1 MPILSLL
8 FLVVVI
14 PWLNLVPQICF
25 ELGESELAILVAV
38 AIPANDTFDVIG
50 WVLLEFDETGPFFW
64 PAGQACS
71 EWQGRALEEFRTG
84 EEVVAVFICEVERI
98 SRRADPL

>member
-1 MPILSLL
+1 MMPILSLL

-38 AIPANDTFDVIG
+38 AIPANDTFDVMLVKATNKQI
-50 WVLLEFDETGPFFW
+50 LFS
-64 PAGQACS
+64 C
-71 EWQGRALEEFRTG
+71 
-84 EEVVAVFICEVERI
+84 
-98 SRRADPL
+98 